1 MNTIGPIGEAVLRAR
16 KLHDQSVVVSDA
28 VAQVFRDES
37 DSELAR
43 SVVAALVRVVGESAP
58 KPDASRTVSEQWFPY
73 HLLFNP
79 VVLSAA
85 TLRAAK
91 VVEGSSGVGVAVGMP
106 RRANDFPEVTPFGLL
121 IFYLV
126 SLGRAKNGGP
136 SFAGLDKVLAALGAS
151 LGSAGG
157 AKEPSLA
164 DALLLVL
171 VSDFGSYEKS
181 VMQGVDP
188 VDAVAVQELF
198 AVVWILAGLR
208 DGKLPSFFPDRV
220 KRLSKVLLESESL
233 HGMFHAGLRAYVG
246 KAGVAESWPT
256 FIESFLVRSAGKAA
270 VTASPNT
277 PLLICALA
285 ATWIRLKYGS
295 LSPDQKGVVLA
306 DFKAL
311 VAGCDHSQAEAL
323 EASLNRAIA

>member
-16 KLHDQSVVVSDA
+16 KLHAQCVTVSDA
-28 VAQVFRDES
+28 VAQAFRDES

-43 SVVAALVRVVGESAP
+43 SVVAALVRVVGESSP
-58 KPDASRTVSEQWFPY
+58 KPDASRPGSEQWFPY

-136 SFAGLDKVLAALGAS
+136 SFAGLDKVLATLGES
-151 LGSAGG
+151 LGRAGG
-157 AKEPSLA
+157 AKELSLA

-171 VSDFGSYEKS
+171 IADFGSYEKS

-188 VDAVAVQELF
+188 LDAVTVQELF
-198 AVVWILAGLR
+198 AVVWILVGLR
-208 DGKLPSFFPDRV
+208 DGKLPSIFPARV
-220 KRLSKVLLESESL
+220 KRLSEVLLSTESL
-233 HGMFHAGLRAYVG
+233 HGMFQAGLRAHIKNVG
-246 KAGVAESWPT
+246 VSETWPPL
-256 FIESFLVRSAGKAA
+256 IESFLVRPAGKAA
-270 VTASPNT
+270 VSASPNT

-295 LSPDQKGVVLA
+295 LSPDRKGVVLA

-311 VAGCDHSQAEAL
+311 VAGCDHSQVEAL